1 MVKRFNIYALGI
13 PEREERDNGAETI
26 SKEIITRSFMKVMK
40 DIKLWAQEAPRTS
53 SRINT
58 KKTHISRLLGVKWP
72 ETKTKRKILKAA
84 EEGKIYVT
92 FKQTSVRSTAG
103 FSPEMMKARRQCKA
117 IFKVLRE
124 NNC

>member
-1 MVKRFNIYALGI
+1 MRWESQK
-13 PEREERDNGAETI
+13 ERRDNGAETI
-26 SKEIITRSFMKVMK
+26 SKKIITRNFMKVMK

-53 SRINT
+53 SRIST

-84 EEGKIYVT
+84 KEGKIHVT
-92 FKQTSVRSTAG
+92 LKQTSIRSTAG